1 MKQSAILMFE
11 IWISLGHIQIKLSVA
26 DSLQNNFYKINL
38 SPTVTVNVKK
48 RNRSNEQYVPIL
60 ALLLQWQALFSF
72 NDCMNMD

>member
-1 MKQSAILMFE
+1 MFE

-48 RNRSNEQYVPIL
+48 RNRSMNSMCQYWLCCYNGINCSVLMIE
-60 ALLLQWQALFSF
+60 
-72 NDCMNMD
+72 